1 MDKCLT
7 LIPARAGSKGIPNKN
22 MALIGS
28 RPLLE
33 FTVRAA
39 LGAGL
44 PGRICLST
52 DSPEMRTFG
61 LSCGIEAPF
70 FRPSELAQDGTGMIP
85 VIEHALAW
93 YDEAEGFVPEYLV
106 LLQPTCPF
114 RSPRAVLGAFRL
126 IENAGSDCLISVN
139 AVSTHPC
146 EYIRETEG
154 GFAYVMEPPEAPGRQ
169 NFPEVFFINGAIYIC
184 RTDFFRKT
192 GRLFDTHALLYKMD
206 PLESLDIDEY
216 PDLMYAGW
224 FFEHSQE
231 LIYWM

>member
-1 MDKCLT
+1 MNSCLT

-28 RPLLE
+28 HPLLE
-33 FTVRAA
+33 FTIRAA

-52 DSPEMRTFG
+52 DSPEMQKFS

-70 FRPSELAQDGTGMIP
+70 LRPSDLAQDSSGMIS
-85 VIEHALAW
+85 VIGHALEW
-93 YDEAEGFVPEYLV
+93 YEKSEGFVPEYLV

-114 RSPRAVLGAFRL
+114 RSPRTITEAFRL
-126 IENAGSDCLISVN
+126 IKNAGSDSLISVN
-139 AVSTHPC
+139 SVSTHPC

-154 GFAYVMEPPEAPGRQ
+154 GFTYVMEPPEAPGRQ
-169 NFPEVFFINGAIYIC
+169 NFPEVYFINGAVYIC

-192 GRLFDTHALLYKMD
+192 GRLFDRQALLYKMD
-206 PLESLDIDEY
+206 AEESLDIDESN
-216 PDLMYAGW
+216 DLMYAGW
-224 FFEHSQE
+224 FFEHSKEQ
-231 LIYWM
+231 IYWM